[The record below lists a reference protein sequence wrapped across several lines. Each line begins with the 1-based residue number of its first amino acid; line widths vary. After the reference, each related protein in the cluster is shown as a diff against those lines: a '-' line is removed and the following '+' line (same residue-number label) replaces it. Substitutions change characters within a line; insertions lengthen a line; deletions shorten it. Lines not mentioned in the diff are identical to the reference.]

1 MDRRIATPFSPA
13 QYRTV
18 TDGSALRPR
27 VAAHSA
33 DARNEIEH
41 HLAAMRAFAL
51 ILAGKRALA
60 DDIVARTVVA
70 AWSNIDAFE
79 PGSDLRAWLFRLLR
93 TVHYAD
99 RSPPGRAAANDFGAF
114 DDLLTP
120 HADPDRARADARFRR
135 AFDALADEQREALI
149 LLGPEG
155 FSLKEAAS
163 VCGCTQATIRS
174 RMKLGRRKLAVIVA
188 LEARDAGSPGDRR
201 GIDAHCRHPLAGPQ
215 NPRGGTLMGFA
226 EGSRSA
232 SSLRPGV
239 PPPRPGAQD

>member
-1 MDRRIATPFSPA
+1 MDRRVRTPSSPA
-13 QYRTV
+13 QYRTI

-27 VAAHSA
+27 VAAHGP
-33 DARNEIEH
+33 DARDEIEH

-51 ILAGKRALA
+51 VLAGNRARA

-70 AWSNIDAFE
+70 AWSDIDAFE
-79 PGSDLRAWLFRLLR
+79 RGSDLRAWLFRILR
-93 TVHYAD
+93 TFYYAD
-99 RSPPGRAAANDFGAF
+99 RSPPGRAAANDFGTF
-114 DDLLTP
+114 VDLLTP
-120 HADPDRARADARFRR
+120 KVDPDRTRADARFRR

-155 FSLKEAAS
+155 FSLKEAAF

-201 GIDAHCRHPLAGPQ
+201 SIDAHCRHPLAGPP
-215 NPRGGTLMGFA
+215 NLRGGTRVGFA

-239 PPPRPGAQD
+239 LPPRPGAHD